1 MTFETWREAHALKC
15 GDCKYLEGI
24 FELSLERY
32 VAACAAAFYRIST
45 EFAAR
50 KNVDMERAKNDLEEH
65 QRLCAFGKEVRPAEP
80 PMARWFGRKAMRWAY
95 NGST

>member
-1 MTFETWREAHALKC
+1 MRC
-15 GDCKYLEGI
+15 SDCKYLERV

-32 VAACAAAFYRIST
+32 VAACAAAFYRVST

-65 QRLCAFGKEVRPAEP
+65 RRLCASVEEVRFAEP
-80 PMARWFGRKAMRWAY
+80 RVTRCFGIKAMRWAY

>member
-1 MTFETWREAHALKC
+1 MKC
-15 GDCKYLEGI
+15 SDCKYLEGV

-32 VAACAAAFYRIST
+32 VAACSAAFYRVST
-45 EFAAR
+45 EFAAM

-65 QRLCAFGKEVRPAEP
+65 RRLCALIKDVQPAELR
-80 PMARWFGRKAMRWAY
+80 MVRCFGRNAMRWAY

>member
-1 MTFETWREAHALKC
+1 MKC
-15 GDCKYLEGI
+15 SDCKSLEGV

-32 VAACAAAFYRIST
+32 VAACAAAFYRVST

-65 QRLCAFGKEVRPAEP
+65 RRLCALIEEVKPAEP
-80 PMARWFGRKAMRWAY
+80 RMGRCFGRNAMRWAY